1 MQKQLV
7 KMHYGR
13 CPILWICLNSIVI
26 GSHATA
32 TTEDSIQLVL
42 VVLVQQAF
50 LGHLLLMIKTL
61 LR

>member
-1 MQKQLV
+1 
-7 KMHYGR
+7 MHYVLVPNHWHG
-13 CPILWICLNSIVI
+13 LNSIVI